1 MYPSRFRYEAPRSL
15 AEAIGLLHD
24 GGDYAKVLAGGQS
37 LVPLMKLRFASPELV
52 VDINNVPGLDYHRAD
67 PDGTLRIGALCRH
80 ADLERSELLK
90 TTQPTMASAAPL
102 IADPIVRN
110 RGTLVGSLCH
120 ADPQGDWA
128 SVVLAL
134 GGSVMA
140 RGPRGMRA
148 IPLADF
154 VTGPFQNV
162 LDPDEIAVEAV
173 IPAAKGT
180 RSGGYLKL
188 ERRVGDFA
196 TVGVAVALEMTGET
210 VTRAGIALTGVGGST
225 IGATEAAEALTGRP
239 LTADSIAQAA
249 DLAAQAARPRTDHR
263 GSAEYKRHMVR
274 TFVVAPAEPDGRG
287 GGKGSVTMTIVYE
300 DQGRPGRRADIPVRR
315 IKFTINGQ
323 KMIAEVEPRLLLSH
337 LIRRGLGLTG
347 THMGCDTTNCGACTV
362 LVDGRPVKSCTM
374 LAVQADGHEIS
385 TVEGLA
391 TASELHPLQE
401 GFKEEHG
408 LQCGFCT
415 PGMMMAAKALL
426 DANPDPTEEDV
437 RWALSG
443 NLCRCTGYQNIVK
456 SVLWAAAKLRAGGS
470 ESGEA

>member
-15 AEAIGLLHD
+15 AEATGLLHD
-24 GGDYAKVLAGGQS
+24 GGDEAKILAGGQS
-37 LVPLMKLRFASPELV
+37 LVPLMKLRFASPQLV

-90 TTQPTMASAAPL
+90 ASQPTMASAAPL

-134 GGSVMA
+134 GGSVVA
-140 RGPRGMRA
+140 RGPCGMRA
-148 IPLADF
+148 IPMAGF

-173 IPAAKGT
+173 IPAAKGS

-196 TVGVAVALEMTGET
+196 TVGVAVALEMSGET

-225 IGATEAAEALTGRP
+225 IGATEAAAALTGQS
-239 LTADSIAQAA
+239 LSADRIAQAA
-249 DLAAQAARPRTDHR
+249 DLAARAARPRTDHR

-274 TFVVAPAEPDGRG
+274 TFV
-287 GGKGSVTMTIVYE
+287 T
-300 DQGRPGRRADIPVRR
+300 
-315 IKFTINGQ
+315 
-323 KMIAEVEPRLLLSH
+323 RLLD
-337 LIRRGLGLTG
+337 RT
-347 THMGCDTTNCGACTV
+347 DT
-362 LVDGRPVKSCTM
+362 
-374 LAVQADGHEIS
+374 
-385 TVEGLA
+385 
-391 TASELHPLQE
+391 
-401 GFKEEHG
+401 
-408 LQCGFCT
+408 
-415 PGMMMAAKALL
+415 AA
-426 DANPDPTEEDV
+426 E
-437 RWALSG
+437 R
-443 NLCRCTGYQNIVK
+443 
-456 SVLWAAAKLRAGGS
+456 AA
-470 ESGEA
+470 